1 MPAEAGIISTMF
13 FQKRVLI
20 AALAVVSLAL
30 SWVSLGVPAN
40 QPAQAS
46 TTDLL
51 SCRFSPAQVFDV
63 QYYFSPSRDTL
74 YISDITRPW
83 ASTGPLSE
91 ADLDDD
97 DYFKFANS
105 TREDA
110 VPSSDD
116 PSLAFV
122 QYSSAHAEKRT
133 MHTYGDFEAFGE
145 DFIFYLGSD
154 RNGTVITTG
163 EGFDYGASASLAVSN
178 GNPTLEQVLA
188 YTSCSAT
195 PLAAGF
201 RRDGSGPPP
210 EDPEPEDPAP
220 EDPEAEGDTSAESET
235 SVVNEPAIGLD
246 LRAVVGG
253 RTSGAKLDII
263 GLSLPAG
270 TTYSLSVSSP
280 ARTLVSGAVGGNG
293 TFQGLIP
300 VPQDLGEGTHIAV
313 LRATLPSGEVL
324 ELHRDFTIG
333 SDGSFTSVGQST
345 VGPAV
350 PAVVDPRLAY
360 TGVQSSVLPW
370 WALTSLSLGL
380 ALVLYS
386 VRARRIVELA
396 EATAAGLVSRTPWE
410 ILSTPIRVPGI
421 DYVPGSAAH
430 SGSVSLAEAMKELD
444 LAFSRMIVSRID
456 SLQAHFSVR

>member
-1 MPAEAGIISTMF
+1 MPAEAGIISTVF

-63 QYYFSPSRDTL
+63 QWNISGSTL
-74 YISDITRPW
+74 NVSSITRPW
-83 ASTGPLSE
+83 ASDGQLSAAE
-91 ADLDDD
+91 LDST
-97 DYFKFANS
+97 DYFRFANS
-105 TREDA
+105 TNGA
-110 VPSSDD
+110 T
-116 PSLAFV
+116 PSLSFT
-122 QYSSAHAEKRT
+122 QYSSADSAKRT
-133 MHTYGDFEAFGE
+133 LHTWGNFRAIGE
-145 DFIFYLGSD
+145 DFIFYTGTGFY
-154 RNGTVITTG
+154 GTVITTG
-163 EGFDYGASASLAVSN
+163 QGFNYGESASLAITTE
-178 GNPTLEQVLA
+178 NPPLEQVLA
-188 YTSCSAT
+188 YDSCSAT
-195 PLAAGF
+195 PLAAGA
-201 RRDGSGPPP
+201 RRDDSTPPPEEPEP
-210 EDPEPEDPAP
+210 EDPEPE
-220 EDPEAEGDTSAESET
+220 GDTSVEAET

-270 TTYSLSVSSP
+270 TTYSLSISSP
-280 ARTLVSGAVGGNG
+280 TRTLVSGAVGGNG
-293 TFQGLIP
+293 SFQGLIP

-333 SDGSFTSVGQST
+333 SDGSFSSVGQST